1 MPSSDIRFEAFQQ
14 PDGSERIE
22 LHQAQKKGLFKRETN
37 AIIHKS
43 VWAKLGP
50 KAGLF
55 ALTKARSLDPND
67 EIIELE
73 DAVILPPS
81 ISAQLN
87 DIEATSLGLPPAT
100 DLILELKSSGS
111 LHRGDIQVKTQWVQH
126 GGVPTRADTKGCRI
140 RQTGKVG
147 RLVEPLYSAL
157 RSSKSIE
164 DAVGPDAK
172 RSAFAELKDA
182 LGAMADDRI
191 SPDGSIQAI
200 RVAYAANFSLDVKTS
215 GAYFDFD
222 PVLFS
227 KKINESPDGDLVD
240 EKDASLLTEQESNR
254 FQRRFRSQGGGQRSY
269 LLSDGTLL
277 YLDPLLGRA
286 LDIIREKQQ
295 SSPDEKRELLRSPQR
310 VLREELSLDE
320 LDNDETADQIFIET
334 LQFSERVGDEISI
347 WQKPILP
354 WLKTVPNSWLP
365 ESFGIRIGDV
375 YLPIEPQAAPIL
387 LKGLE
392 QARKEGKSTFDYQG
406 TSVPTSVAAEKAI
419 RALVEAGQVVP
430 SSEDENSTNEPT
442 DTQKKVL
449 NYFLEVD
456 ENFEEIEYSRIA
468 EISGPLEPFSPPPF
482 PSHVKSEPKAHQIKA
497 FNWLVEAWSQ
507 KLAGVLLADDMG
519 LGKTY
524 QSLTFITW
532 IRRHAAPDKPVL
544 IVAPTGLL
552 RNWQDEISLH
562 LAENA
567 LGEVVEAFGAN
578 LKNIRK
584 TKGTDVQG
592 GTSSLEVN
600 GWSNAGVVLT
610 TYETMRDY
618 HMSFA
623 SVPFSVIVFDE
634 VQKLKNPASQL
645 SRASK
650 ALNARLE
657 IGMTGT
663 PVENRLQDLWSI
675 SDTLY
680 PGFLGSSRTFE
691 TEYGSSDNGLS
702 ALNALQSKL
711 VAPQNGR
718 PPFMLRRMKEEILV
732 GLPEKKVVTYKIEMP
747 QVQAEAYD
755 RILARARALKG
766 DGSKGAMLK
775 VLHLMRG
782 TSLHPKPPYMASEDA
797 DYIASSARLSK
808 TFEILD
814 EIKTRREKALI
825 FCEDLDMQ
833 AYLSAAISDRYA
845 FTDQPFCINGKV
857 AGTRRQ
863 QMVAEFQRRGTCF
876 DVMILSPKAGGVGL
890 TITAANHVI
899 HLSRWWNPA
908 VEDQAT
914 DRVYRIGQTKPV
926 TVHLPLAVH
935 PDATI
940 GPSSFDLRLH
950 ALMQRKRDLSRGLLL
965 SPESQDDISTI
976 WEEVLEGKNAEELPS
991 VVAREKTQV
1000 RTDFMRYEAEEVS
1013 ENSSSLQEPE
1023 GLEAP
1028 PERNPDNQWEE
1039 RDLETKNPTPIE
1051 VGENRVADIRR
1062 VVYQS
1067 NKVRDYTIFKQYLSE
1082 QDVQK
1087 IDIVDPYCCADE
1099 RARSR
1104 LITFIDLLSA
1114 FAQKIEKVSITAF
1127 DARSANSYESNELQW
1142 VDLNE
1147 RFKRQF
1153 PNIQHRFDLRSKA
1166 NRGDLHDRY
1175 VIAFIKSGTEIIWDL
1190 GRGIDGV
1197 MNAKNSCIVNAT
1209 KIN

>member
-1 MPSSDIRFEAFQQ
+1 MSSSGAKFQAIQQ

-22 LHQAQKKGLFKRETN
+22 LHQAQKKGLLKREVN
-37 AIIHKS
+37 EIIQKRF
-43 VWAKLGP
+43 WTKLGP
-50 KAGLF
+50 RAGLS
-55 ALTKARSLDPND
+55 ALIKASSFDPND

-81 ISAQLN
+81 IPAQLN
-87 DIEATSLGLPPAT
+87 DIEAKSLGLPPAT
-100 DLILELKSSGS
+100 NLILELKSSGS
-111 LHRGDIQVKTQWVQH
+111 LHKGDIQVQTRWVQH
-126 GGVPTRADTKGCRI
+126 GGVPARADQTGCRL
-140 RQTGKVG
+140 RQTGKIG
-147 RLVEPLYSAL
+147 RLVEPLYSTL
-157 RSSKSIE
+157 RSVKKIE
-164 DAVGPDAK
+164 EAKGPDAK
-172 RSAFAELKDA
+172 RAAFAELKDA
-182 LGAMADDRI
+182 LGSIVNDRI
-191 SPDGSIQAI
+191 SPDGYMQAV

-215 GAYFDFD
+215 GGYFDFD

-227 KKINESPDGDLVD
+227 KSVNENPEGDLID
-240 EKDASLLTEQESNR
+240 EKDASLLTEEEAQR
-254 FQRRFRSQGGGQRSY
+254 FKRRFRGQSGGQRSY

-277 YLDPLLGRA
+277 YLDPLLGQA
-286 LDIIREKQQ
+286 LDIIRDKQQ
-295 SSPDEKRELLRSPQR
+295 SSPGEKREFLKSPQR
-310 VLREELSLDE
+310 VLREGLDLDE
-320 LDNDETADQIFIET
+320 LDNDEAADQIFIET
-334 LQFSERVGDEISI
+334 LQFSERVGDDISI

-354 WLKTVPNSWLP
+354 WLKTAPNSWLP

-375 YLPIEPQAAPIL
+375 YLPIEPSEAAIL

-392 QARKEGKSTFDYQG
+392 EAREQGKPTFEYQG
-406 TSVPTSVAAEKAI
+406 TSVPTSEEAKKAI
-419 RALVEAGQVVP
+419 QAVAEAGQVMSSNPAPKPNEEP
-430 SSEDENSTNEPT
+430 SEEQRE
-442 DTQKKVL
+442 VL

-456 ENFEEIEYSRIA
+456 ENFDELEYSKLTDTT
-468 EISGPLEPFSPPPF
+468 EHFEPFSPPPL
-482 PSHVKSEPKAHQIKA
+482 PSHVKSEPKTHQIQA
-497 FNWLVEAWSQ
+497 FNWLVEAWSR
-507 KLAGVLLADDMG
+507 KSAGVLLADDMG

-532 IRRHAAPDKPVL
+532 VRRHAAPDKPVL

-552 RNWQDEISLH
+552 RNWQEEINLH
-562 LAENA
+562 LTENA

-578 LKNIRK
+578 LGNIRNS
-584 TKGTDVQG
+584 KGTDIQG
-592 GTSSLEVN
+592 GTSNLDVSR
-600 GWSNAGVVLT
+600 WSAAGVVLT

-634 VQKLKNPASQL
+634 IQKLKNPASQL

-691 TEYGSSDNGLS
+691 TEYGSSGSDLS
-702 ALNALQSKL
+702 ALKSLQTKL
-711 VAPQNGR
+711 VEPQNGR
-718 PPFMLRRMKEEILV
+718 PPFMLRRMKEEILS
-732 GLPEKKVVTYKIEMP
+732 GLPAKKVVTYKVEMP
-747 QVQAEAYD
+747 KAQADAYD

-766 DGSKGAMLK
+766 DGSKGSMLK

-782 TSLHPKPPYMASEDA
+782 TSLHPKPPHMADEDS
-797 DYIASSARLSK
+797 DYIASSARLRK

-814 EIKTRREKALI
+814 EIKDRREKALI

-863 QMVAEFQRRGTCF
+863 QMVSEFQGKGTCF

-926 TVHLPLAVH
+926 TVHLPLAIH

-950 ALMQRKRDLSRGLLL
+950 ELMQRKRDLSRGLLL
-965 SPESQDDISTI
+965 PPESQDDVTTI
-976 WEEVLEGKNAEELPS
+976 WDEVFEGKSVEKPSSEVAAEKPELS
-991 VVAREKTQV
+991 A
-1000 RTDFMRYEAEEVS
+1000 DFMRHETAGLS
-1013 ENSSSLQEPE
+1013 ENQSSAPEHESLETQSDKS
-1023 GLEAP
+1023 LEKQSA
-1028 PERNPDNQWEE
+1028 E
-1039 RDLETKNPTPIE
+1039 RDLEHISPTPIE
-1051 VGENRVADIRR
+1051 VGEKRAPDIRR
-1062 VVYQS
+1062 IVYEP
-1067 NKVRDYTIFKQYLSE
+1067 NKARDYTIFKQYLSN

-1087 IDIVDPYCCADE
+1087 MEIVDPYCCADE
-1099 RARSR
+1099 RARGR
-1104 LITFIDLLSA
+1104 LITFINLLSS

-1127 DARSANSYESNELQW
+1127 DARSANSEESNELQW
-1142 VDLNE
+1142 ADLNE

-1153 PNIQHRFDLRSKA
+1153 PDIQHRFDLRAKTY
-1166 NRGDLHDRY
+1166 RGDLHDRY
-1175 VIAFIKSGTEIIWDL
+1175 VIAFTASGAEIIWDL

-1197 MNAKNSCIVNAT
+1197 MYAKNSCIVNAT
-1209 KIN
+1209 LVN